1 MGGGGWGWGWGVGW
15 GVGVG
20 IGGLLKSNWNWCNVS
35 CNCSLLTSSLI
46 CDMHTYERRYNTIS
60 PWFK

>member
-1 MGGGGWGWGWGVGW
+1 MGGWGG
-15 GVGVG
+15 GVG

-46 CDMHTYERRYNTIS
+46 CDMHTYERRYNPIS